1 MKLNTADYTEIR
13 GTIIKKKHTIFGRC
27 YLYIADRDRTVNV
40 TVGKGIFDLYSV
52 GIQLTV
58 GYIGHKL
65 INIRPGIVANE
76 ETLTGD
82 KR

>member
-1 MKLNTADYTEIR
+1 MKLNTADYAEIR

-27 YLYIADRDRTVNV
+27 YLYITDGDRTVSV
-40 TVGKGIFDLYSV
+40 RAGKGIFDLYSV
-52 GIQLTV
+52 GMQLTV

-76 ETLTGD
+76 ETLTED